1 MARKSDPCGP
11 TIRFGKKLASIQPAA
26 LGRLHVPQTVRIGL
40 LRLTVVDART
50 PRYWPLTANDRKAAA
65 GPRRYFTTRSILRH
79 SPVEPTFG
87 LALGSSVP
95 TKPPWLLVQ

>member
-1 MARKSDPCGP
+1 MRAARNCAAKIFNVARKLDPYGS
-11 TIRFGKKLASIQPAA
+11 TIRFGEQ
-26 LGRLHVPQTVRIGL
+26 
-40 LRLTVVDART
+40 VVSMRVV
-50 PRYWPLTANDRKAAA
+50 AA
-65 GPRRYFTTRSILRH
+65 GLRRYFTTRSILRH